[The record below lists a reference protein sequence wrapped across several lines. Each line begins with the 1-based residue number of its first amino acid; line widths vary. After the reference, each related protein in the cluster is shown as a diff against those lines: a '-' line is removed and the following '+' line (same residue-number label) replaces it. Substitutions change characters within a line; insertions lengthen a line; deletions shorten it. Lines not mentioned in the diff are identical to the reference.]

1 MVGGEGRGL
10 DVWWTSVGVIEVE
23 GGNGDMVIGS
33 GSFC

>member
-10 DVWWTSVGVIEVE
+10 DVCWTSVGVIEVE

-33 GSFC
+33 GSLC